1 MSNYRQNGDVSDLRT
16 TKPPWT
22 LASLVGIGLLLAFV
36 LSLWAHAMNT
46 DFEDADKAERLFK
59 AERALRAVPTL
70 PANLAEAYEQG
81 RAEAMESLLAQAC
94 PVEVAR

>member
-16 TKPPWT
+16 TEPPWT
-22 LASLVGIGLLLAFV
+22 LANLLGLVVLCIGIAGIWMLAMDADYRDAAQADRLVRAERTLLARP
-36 LSLWAHAMNT
+36 M
-46 DFEDADKAERLFK
+46 
-59 AERALRAVPTL
+59 L